1 LLVSKQGHLHH
12 QPVQRR
18 DRQSRRDRDR
28 AARDR
33 TRQRHAHGAQ
43 TFRAGCGAR
52 HAVGVGGTP
61 KLGDHAGWG
70 PRIAHGEAALRE
82 HALTVVVGNASVML
96 ATGGRGDLIDDPV

>member
-18 DRQSRRDRDR
+18 DRQSRRDR

-43 TFRAGCGAR
+43 TLRAVCGA
-52 HAVGVGGTP
+52 HDAVGVGGTP
-61 KLGDHAGWG
+61 KLGDHSGWG
-70 PRIAHGEAALRE
+70 PRIAHGEAALCG
-82 HALTVVVGNASVML
+82 HALTGFTGNGSVML
-96 ATGGRGDLIDDPV
+96 ATGGRGDLIDDLV